1 MSGMPGL
8 ARHNIALPP
17 PRPAEGLLPRDP
29 RPCVPRYGIKRTAVR
44 GVTLAISLGLG
55 ILLGIMGGC
64 AGYQVG
70 NGTLFRPDIQT
81 VYVPMFQSNSL
92 RPALGERLTEAVIKE
107 IELRTPYK
115 VVGSPE
121 KADSILTGRIVS
133 ETKRTVVE
141 SPYDDPREIA
151 TRFQVEVQWVD
162 NRGRLLTP
170 EESVPV
176 PPELTT
182 VVAETT
188 FVPEVGQSL
197 ATAQQAALQR
207 LASQIVG
214 MMENP
219 W

>member
-1 MSGMPGL
+1 MIGS
-8 ARHNIALPP
+8 HFS
-17 PRPAEGLLPRDP
+17 
-29 RPCVPRYGIKRTAVR
+29 PCVILSCLRRARLGDRTGECFGGARSTAALV
-44 GVTLAISLGLG
+44 LALVGISLLVV
-55 ILLGIMGGC
+55 GGC

-70 NGTLFRPDIQT
+70 NVQLYRPDIQT
-81 VYVPMFQSNSL
+81 VYVPMFQSASL
-92 RPALGERLTEAVIKE
+92 RPGLGERLTEAVIKE

-121 KADSILTGRIVS
+121 QADSILTGRIVS

-141 SPYDDPREIA
+141 NPYDDPREIA
-151 TRFQVEVQWVD
+151 TRFQVEVQWID
-162 NRGRLLTP
+162 NRGRSLTA
-170 EESVPV
+170 EETIPV
-176 PPELTT
+176 PPELTS
-182 VVAETT
+182 VVAEAT

-197 ATAQQAALQR
+197 ATAQQAAIQR

>member
-1 MSGMPGL
+1 MIGS
-8 ARHNIALPP
+8 HFS
-17 PRPAEGLLPRDP
+17 
-29 RPCVPRYGIKRTAVR
+29 PCVILSCLRRARLGDRTGECFGGASSTAALV
-44 GVTLAISLGLG
+44 LALVGISLLVV
-55 ILLGIMGGC
+55 GGC

-70 NGTLFRPDIQT
+70 NVQLYRPDIQT
-81 VYVPMFQSNSL
+81 VYVPMFQSASL
-92 RPALGERLTEAVIKE
+92 RPGLGERLTEAVIKE

-141 SPYDDPREIA
+141 NPYDDPREIA
-151 TRFQVEVQWVD
+151 TRFQVEVQWID
-162 NRGRLLTP
+162 NRGRSLTA
-170 EESVPV
+170 EETIPV
-176 PPELTT
+176 PPELTS
-182 VVAETT
+182 VVAEAT

-197 ATAQQAALQR
+197 ATAQQAAIQR

>member
-1 MSGMPGL
+1 MKGWHFFSRHILGRAWRPSRDDAGAGGLFRVGTSPFVLGL
-8 ARHNIALPP
+8 A
-17 PRPAEGLLPRDP
+17 
-29 RPCVPRYGIKRTAVR
+29 
-44 GVTLAISLGLG
+44 
-55 ILLGIMGGC
+55 LLGMLPTVVGGC

-70 NGTLFRPDIQT
+70 NAQLYRPDIQT
-81 VYVPMFQSNSL
+81 VYVPMFQSASL
-92 RPALGERLTEAVIKE
+92 RPGLGERLTEAVIKE

-141 SPYDDPREIA
+141 NPYDDPREIA
-151 TRFQVEVQWVD
+151 TRFQVEVQWID
-162 NRGRLLTP
+162 NRGRSLTA
-170 EESVPV
+170 EETVPV
-176 PPELTT
+176 PPELTS

-197 ATAQQAALQR
+197 ATAQQAAIQR

>member
-1 MSGMPGL
+1 MNGRHFSSRVILSRFWRAVCDDARLGKLFRAETSPVVRRLALVGMFL
-8 ARHNIALPP
+8 A
-17 PRPAEGLLPRDP
+17 
-29 RPCVPRYGIKRTAVR
+29 VV
-44 GVTLAISLGLG
+44 S
-55 ILLGIMGGC
+55 GC

-70 NGTLFRPDIQT
+70 NAPLYRPDIQT
-81 VYVPMFQSNSL
+81 VYVPMFQSSSL
-92 RPALGERLTEAVIKE
+92 RPGLGERLTEAVIKE

-115 VVGSPE
+115 VVGSPD

-141 SPYDDPREIA
+141 NPYDDPREIA
-151 TRFQVEVQWVD
+151 TRFQVEVQWID
-162 NRGRLLTP
+162 NRGRSLTA
-170 EESVPV
+170 EETVPV
-176 PPELTT
+176 PPELTS
-182 VVAETT
+182 VVAEAT

-197 ATAQQAALQR
+197 ATAQQAAIQQ

>member
-1 MSGMPGL
+1 MKGWHFFSRHILGCVRCPSRDDAGAGGLFRVGTSPVVLGL
-8 ARHNIALPP
+8 A
-17 PRPAEGLLPRDP
+17 
-29 RPCVPRYGIKRTAVR
+29 
-44 GVTLAISLGLG
+44 
-55 ILLGIMGGC
+55 LLGMLPTVVGGC

-70 NGTLFRPDIQT
+70 NAQLYRPDIQT
-81 VYVPMFQSNSL
+81 VYVPMFQSASL
-92 RPALGERLTEAVIKE
+92 RPGLGERLTEAVIKE

-141 SPYDDPREIA
+141 NPYDDPREIA
-151 TRFQVEVQWVD
+151 TRFQVEVQWID
-162 NRGRLLTP
+162 NRGRSLTT
-170 EESVPV
+170 EETVPV
-176 PPELTT
+176 PPELTS

-197 ATAQQAALQR
+197 ATAQQAAIQR

>member
-1 MSGMPGL
+1 MSQLGTAKAQGL
-8 ARHNIALPP
+8 AAGGFQKIAAAGGTPS
-17 PRPAEGLLPRDP
+17 PRCLAICRCSPVLYLLQA
-29 RPCVPRYGIKRTAVR
+29 IIL
-44 GVTLAISLGLG
+44 VTLPFCG
-55 ILLGIMGGC
+55 GGC
-64 AGYQVG
+64 AGYMVG
-70 NGTLFRPDIQT
+70 NGTLFRPDIET
-81 VYVPMFQSNSL
+81 VYVPMFQSDSL
-92 RPALGERLTEAVIKE
+92 RPGLGERLTEAVIKE

-141 SPYDDPREIA
+141 NPYDDPREIA
-151 TRFQVEVQWVD
+151 TRFQVEVQWID
-162 NRGRLLTP
+162 NRGRQLTP
-170 EESVPV
+170 EETLPV

-197 ATAQQAALQR
+197 ATAQQAAIQR
-207 LASQIVG
+207 LAGQIVG